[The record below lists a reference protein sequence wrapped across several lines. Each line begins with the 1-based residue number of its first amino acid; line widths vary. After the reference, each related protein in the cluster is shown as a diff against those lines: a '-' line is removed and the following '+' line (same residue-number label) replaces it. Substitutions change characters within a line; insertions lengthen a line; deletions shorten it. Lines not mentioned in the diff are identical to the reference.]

1 MLEVDAS
8 RQASRELQEYLDNF
22 RTGDPRLLEQPV
34 HRDSEQAPKQRL
46 RGKSA
51 VHDALM
57 KKIVYRDSALTP
69 ERRLR
74 EKSAVHNPLVG
85 SISPAAIGL
94 ILDSYYSLRKLA
106 HCEPGR
112 GHGLPDFMIIGF
124 QKCGTTS
131 LFDSMC
137 EHPLIKP
144 PMRHGRPDKELYY
157 FDYNYQRREGW
168 YRLHFATDA
177 EREAFAAAHGRAFLT
192 GDGTVSTVY
201 HAWANERVRK
211 LLPNVKLIVC
221 LRNPVDRVYSAYHHS
236 RRHSLELAD
245 TFEEAL
251 ALEAQRLAPL
261 EARARVD
268 PYYNPQPPPPL
279 GVWSY
284 LQRSRYAEHLERW
297 LTVFPREQ
305 FLFVDFEP
313 MVADPQATLD
323 VIYEFLG
330 LPPHRHD
337 DFPKS
342 NRGEYTPDGPGDPRP
357 PRRVLPAPQRAG
369 ARVDRS
375 RLRVGSLRST
385 RRALDH

>member
-251 ALEAQRLAPL
+251 ALGGPAASAVGSASEGRSLLQPAAAATPGCLVIPPAESLRRASRALADGVPTRTVPVRRL
-261 EARARVD
+261 RADGR
-268 PYYNPQPPPPL
+268 
-279 GVWSY
+279 
-284 LQRSRYAEHLERW
+284 
-297 LTVFPREQ
+297 
-305 FLFVDFEP
+305 
-313 MVADPQATLD
+313 
-323 VIYEFLG
+323 
-330 LPPHRHD
+330 LPA
-337 DFPKS
+337 
-342 NRGEYTPDGPGDPRP
+342 GDPR
-357 PRRVLPAPQRAG
+357 RHL
-369 ARVDRS
+369 
-375 RLRVGSLRST
+375 
-385 RRALDH
+385 